1 MTLWFFSESDEYLA
15 ACREDVYFLNLER
28 WNTYSLLVQRLSSF
42 KIRPLFR
49 LITVPSEGYSFRR
62 YREGIASQSLEHGHF
77 HIAARITLDISQQRV
92 ERRDGVV
99 EMLVEIIVA
108 GEFS

>member
-15 ACREDVYFLNLER
+15 ACSGDVYFLNLER
-28 WNTYSLLVQRLSSF
+28 WKTHSLLFQRLSSS
-42 KIRPLFR
+42 KIRPHLR
-49 LITVPSEGYSFRR
+49 LIAVPSEDYSFRR
-62 YREGIASQSLEHGHF
+62 CRKGIASQSLEHGHF
-77 HIAARITLDISQQRV
+77 HITARITLDIPQQRV